1 MKRFFTL
8 ASIVGILAANVTAAP
23 AQTSGGTTPYGGY
36 EDGTFILN
44 EGWFG
49 HDGGSINFL
58 AADGGMTY
66 NVQERENA
74 GFSFGNTSC
83 SGMVYGG
90 RLYVMSKQAGET
102 GGALVVMDAK
112 TLKVIASF
120 NEIGGGDGRSIA
132 GANPHKVYI
141 GTTAGV
147 VTFDVDNMEI
157 GDVVQGIG
165 EEGAYRVNVGEMPK
179 AGGYGLGI
187 EKGVGVRAIDAET
200 DRVGGTIACTDVQG
214 IAQTADGSVWIASS
228 GELTCVDPATLET
241 EEMLTLPEGVN
252 VMCQWGAW
260 KPTAFCASRTANVL
274 YWNQG
279 GSWIGGNEFYRYEIG
294 SDISTLKPFFTIE
307 GLPAADDAKTQQ
319 AYGVARYDD
328 RTGQLVVLTTQSGYG
343 ANYEHNWIHLVNGAT
358 GELEKTVTL
367 DEYYWFP
374 TLPIF
379 PDKYAPEFVGVENKV
394 GLEENG
400 QPYTVD
406 LAGKVADRDNI
417 AYNIT
422 LSLAGGGD
430 PSVADARLE
439 GTTLTIA
446 PVAEGTTTVTLA
458 AESNGVVTELPIAV
472 SVGASTG
479 IGGVEAGNGGATE
492 VARFTVDGKK
502 LDRPQPGVNIV
513 RMSDGTV
520 RKVVVGR

>member
-1 MKRFFTL
+1 M
-8 ASIVGILAANVTAAP
+8 AGILCLLAIGVSL
-23 AQTSGGTTPYGGY
+23 AQGVSGYETTSDGNF

-49 HDGGSINFL
+49 HDGGNINFIT
-58 AADGGMTY
+58 ADGDIMY
-66 NVQERENA
+66 NVQQNEEKD
-74 GFSFGNTSC
+74 FFFGNTSC
-83 SGMVYGG
+83 CGTVYGG
-90 RLYVMSKQAGET
+90 KLYVMSKQANGES
-102 GGALVVMDAK
+102 GRLVVMDAK
-112 TLKVIASF
+112 TLKLLKSVSEL
-120 NEIGGGDGRSIA
+120 NGGDGRSVV
-132 GANPHKVYI
+132 GVNPHKVYL
-141 GTTAGV
+141 GTSTGV
-147 VTFDVDNMEI
+147 VTFDVDNMQV
-157 GDVVQGIG
+157 GDLIQGTYDSETNSRQTG
-165 EEGAYRVNVGEMPK
+165 DMVK
-179 AGGYGLGI
+179 AGRYVFALQQGT
-187 EKGVGVRAIDAET
+187 GVHVIDTET
-200 DRVGGTIACTDVQG
+200 DMTVETIEDADVQG
-214 IAQTADGSVWIASS
+214 IAQSADGNVWIASKAT
-228 GELTCVDPATLET
+228 LTCVDPATLEEVET
-241 EEMLTLPEGVN
+241 LTLPEGAQI
-252 VMCQWGAW
+252 MCQWGSW
-260 KPTAFCASRTANVL
+260 RPTAFCASRTENVL

-294 SDISTLKPFFTIE
+294 SDISTLKPFFTIY
-307 GLPAADDAKTQQ
+307 GLPAADDTKTQQ

-400 QPYTVD
+400 QPYAVD
-406 LAGKVADRDNI
+406 LAGKVTDRDNI

-446 PVAEGTTTVTLA
+446 PLAEGTTTVTLA